1 MKQSQE
7 HSKQTDTTL
16 PDSEP
21 ERLGKSERKGH
32 ADLSSTEANRVT
44 DTHSTLI
51 PPVLT
56 RKREAGVDNKRDEP
70 KETAARMIFE
80 GKKTKEVALALGVSE
95 RQIYRWKNE
104 ETFITKQNEFFH
116 HIRDE
121 NILRAQAIGE
131 ALPKEG
137 MSTKRDLLDW
147 LKFASALTEKIDY
160 TDPRFGIPPEQLGLY
175 MTKATRKSLD
185 RKNKTGRK

>member
-7 HSKQTDTTL
+7 HSKQTATAL
-16 PDSEP
+16 PASDP
-21 ERLGKSERKGH
+21 ERLGKGERKGN
-32 ADLSSTEANRVT
+32 ADRSSTEANRVSA
-44 DTHSTLI
+44 THSTLF

-56 RKREAGVDNKRDEP
+56 RKREAGVDNKRDER

-80 GKKTKEVALALGVSE
+80 GQSVKDIALALGMSE

-104 ETFITKQNEFFH
+104 ETFIAKQNEFFQQ
-116 HIRDE
+116 IRAE
-121 NILRAQAIGE
+121 NTLRAQAIGE

-160 TDPRFGIPPEQLGLY
+160 SDPHFGIPPQQLGLY